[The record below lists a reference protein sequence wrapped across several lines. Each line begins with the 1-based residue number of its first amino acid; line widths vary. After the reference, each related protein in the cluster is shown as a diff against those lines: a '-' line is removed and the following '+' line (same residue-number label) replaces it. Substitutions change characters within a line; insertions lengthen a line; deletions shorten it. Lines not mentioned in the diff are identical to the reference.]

1 MSALERPDPRGSA
14 LKLGTRGSAL
24 AMTQARHMAALLE
37 GLGVAS
43 EIVVIKTQGDKDQV
57 RPFAEVGAPGLFVR
71 ELEGALQEG
80 RVDVAV
86 HCYKDLPSDSPD
98 DLIVVA
104 MPEREDPRDRLLINA
119 ERYDAQAG
127 LLPVAEGARVGTASA
142 RRVALLKHLRPDVEP
157 VHLRGNVPTRVGKLR
172 TGDYDAVLLASAGL
186 ERLAR
191 AAELGECE
199 PIDLEGIH
207 CVDLDPAAF
216 VPAPSQGALALQARR
231 GDAQTAEVLARL
243 DQAGAHAAV
252 RVERDLLARV
262 EAGCQ
267 VPFGAY
273 CVATPGGYE
282 LHAVLEHAG
291 TLRRSLRAGSDGHA
305 LAAAALADLLPERG

>member
-1 MSALERPDPRGSA
+1 MSSTLLR
-14 LKLGTRGSAL
+14 LGTRGSAL
-24 AMTQARHMAALLE
+24 AMTQARHMAALLD

-71 ELEGALQEG
+71 ELEGALQDG

-98 DLIVVA
+98 DLVVVA
-104 MPEREDPRDRLLINA
+104 MPEREDPRDRLLISA
-119 ERYDAQAG
+119 KRFDPAAG
-127 LLPVAEGARVGTASA
+127 LLPVAHGARVGTASA
-142 RRVALLKHLRPDVEP
+142 RRVALLKHLRPDLEA
-157 VHLRGNVPTRVGKLR
+157 VHLRGNVPTRVGKLK

-191 AAELGECE
+191 AAGLGECD
-199 PIDLEGIH
+199 PLDMEGVRA
-207 CVDLDPAAF
+207 VDLDPTAF

-231 GDAQTAEVLARL
+231 DDAATAAVLERL
-243 DQAGAHAAV
+243 DQSGDHASV

-273 CVATPGGYE
+273 CIAGASGFE

-291 TLRRSLRAGSDGHA
+291 EMRRSLRSGDDGAA
-305 LAAAALADLLPERG
+305 LAAAALTDLLPERG